1 MRTEG
6 QGLGCYGEEG
16 SAGDGN
22 RAWLSEATQVPRET
36 ELELQYLVTRN
47 KEETRAFQESGIRQT
62 RRGSLEASALEQEAD
77 VHQML
82 AGVVWGVGGAAWTRL
97 YLQGPPDEPKGNN
110 VCTPA
115 QGQPKR
121 TTLDLKKE

>member
-16 SAGDGN
+16 SASDGN
-22 RAWLSEATQVPRET
+22 RAWLSEPTQVLRET
-36 ELELQYLVTRN
+36 ELELQCLVKRS

-82 AGVVWGVGGAAWTRL
+82 AGVVWGVGEAAWTRVP
-97 YLQGPPDEPKGNN
+97 LQGPPDEPKGND

-115 QGQPKR
+115 QGQPER
-121 TTLDLKKE
+121 TMLDLKRE